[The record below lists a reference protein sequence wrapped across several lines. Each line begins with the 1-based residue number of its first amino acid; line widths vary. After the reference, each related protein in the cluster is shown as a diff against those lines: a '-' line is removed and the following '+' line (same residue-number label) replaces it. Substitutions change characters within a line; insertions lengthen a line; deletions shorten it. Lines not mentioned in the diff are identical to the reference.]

1 MNIRRPIAV
10 PQIDTVTRGRCT
22 ITSKSMISK
31 LSEYIANA
39 LERAEAAEKR
49 ARDVRDPELRSD
61 NQLMAESW
69 RLLARSFQLVESLQQ
84 VEINSKTTQQQ
95 DWHLPEPSKR
105 HPWE

>member
-1 MNIRRPIAV
+1 M
-10 PQIDTVTRGRCT
+10 
-22 ITSKSMISK
+22 SMLPK
-31 LSEYIANA
+31 LNEYIAYA

-49 ARDVRDPELRSD
+49 ARDVTDSELRLD
-61 NQLMAESW
+61 YQQIAESW
-69 RLLARSFQLVESLQQ
+69 QLLARSFQLVGSLQQ